1 MADGQVTMG
10 GMVVKPN
17 VKKTRKIGDHCIGGF
32 AGGRAEKE
40 RIFRSARRHPSTAL
54 LSVAASV
61 SRQQHCQER
70 RHRRR
75 CRWCRAGATAD
86 AFTLFERLEAK
97 LEEHPGEGSSAGYS
111 SAGGLQPPEEPASA
125 RAAGH
130 RARHGADLFSA
141 SRTGCG
147 GRWGAGGL
155 RHGPPPGKCRPAD
168 ACCGGAGQDVAH
180 G

>member
-40 RIFRSARRHPSTAL
+40 HIFRSARRHPSTAL
-54 LSVAASV
+54 LSVAATV

-97 LEEHPGEGSSAGYS
+97 LEEHPGEGSRAGYS
-111 SAGGLQPPEEPASA
+111 GAGGLQRTLRCAARGTGQRPGSRAQGPAWGGFDFQDRVRGMLGRRRAQARPPARQVQAS
-125 RAAGH
+125 
-130 RARHGADLFSA
+130 
-141 SRTGCG
+141 
-147 GRWGAGGL
+147 
-155 RHGPPPGKCRPAD
+155 
-168 ACCGGAGQDVAH
+168 
-180 G
+180 